1 MTQTKMIRCVILD
14 DEPLAVTLLKNYI
27 EQTEGLAVM
36 ACGTKWQP
44 LISYLEEGLAD
55 LVFMDI
61 RMPEKTGMELM
72 ARFNRQNCFVITSAY
87 PQYAV
92 ESYQYQ
98 VIDYL
103 LKPISYDR
111 FVKSIVKFRQ
121 WKALPQ
127 SVPVLYIKES
137 GVQHPVRE
145 DEIVYIEGL
154 RDYIRIYTVRR
165 SFMVLTNLKDILQR
179 LSQQQFMRIHRSYI
193 VNLHKL
199 EKIQAGSV
207 VVGQKELPVGDTYRK
222 AFLMRIQEAG
232 GA

>member
-1 MTQTKMIRCVILD
+1 MILD
-14 DEPLAVTLLKNYI
+14 DEPLAVTLLKTYI
-27 EQTEGLAVM
+27 EQTEGMAVM
-36 ACGTKWQP
+36 ACGTKLPP
-44 LISYLEEGLAD
+44 LLPYLEEGLAD

-137 GVQHPVRE
+137 GVQHPVQE
-145 DEIVYIEGL
+145 DEILYIEGL
-154 RDYIRIYTVRR
+154 RDYIRICTVRR
-165 SFMVLTNLKDILQR
+165 NFMVLTNLKDILQR
-179 LSQQQFMRIHRSYI
+179 LPPQQFMRIHRSYI
-193 VNLHKL
+193 VNLYKL

>member
-1 MTQTKMIRCVILD
+1 MIRCVILD

-36 ACGTKWQP
+36 ACGTKLQSVLP
-44 LISYLEEGLAD
+44 HLEGGLAD

-72 ARFNRQNCFVITSAY
+72 DQFNHQNCFVITSAY
-87 PQYAV
+87 PQYALD
-92 ESYQYQ
+92 SYQYQ

-121 WKALPQ
+121 WKTEPRHA
-127 SVPVLYIKES
+127 VVLYIKES
-137 GVQHPVRE
+137 GVQYPVRE
-145 DEIVYIEGL
+145 DEILHIEGL
-154 RDYIRIYTVRR
+154 RDYIRICTVRR
-165 SFMVLTNLKDILQR
+165 NFMVLTNLKDILQC
-179 LSQQQFMRIHRSYI
+179 LSQPQFMRIHRSYI
-193 VNLHKL
+193 VNMDKL

-207 VVGQKELPVGDTYRK
+207 LIGQKEIPVGDTYRK
-222 AFLMRIQEAG
+222 AFLMRIQQTG